1 MSSFGAA
8 LHSGRTWGHAV
19 GPWTLAAGARPCQLR
34 AGLGAPGGSLRLFGS
49 LSFATAPL
57 TEPKWFLRTLEI
69 ASRERLP
76 QWQWEIK
83 PPAGFRNHSPS
94 AQKPAGVKR
103 VCLFL
108 SNVIA
113 TRAHAK
119 LPCIHTLS
127 KENLSS
133 RTSSKQNLGWPRSA
147 TNNRSFSAGVSYVL
161 RFSRFDEPATTC
173 HQERPS

>member
-1 MSSFGAA
+1 M
-8 LHSGRTWGHAV
+8 
-19 GPWTLAAGARPCQLR
+19 GPWTLAAGARPYQLR
-34 AGLGAPGGSLRLFGS
+34 AGLGAPGGNLRLFGS

-76 QWQWEIK
+76 QWEWEIK

-94 AQKPAGVKR
+94 PQKPVGVKR

-119 LPCIHTLS
+119 LPRIHTLS

-133 RTSSKQNLGWPRSA
+133 RTSSKQNLVGREVLLTIGLSALVFPTWCAFLVLTNQPRRVIKSDP
-147 TNNRSFSAGVSYVL
+147 L
-161 RFSRFDEPATTC
+161 RRLSSGDKC
-173 HQERPS
+173 L